1 MRQWHWIRATVCMGA
16 LALVSI
22 SSAVAR
28 AEDEIAE
35 EIPKDAAKKA
45 VADGDVE
52 MTPTEIGVRF
62 TPAMA
67 QAMSF
72 QFTKQMKQR
81 YDLEEDQGQH
91 IEKII
96 TTELMRL
103 VKENAATGRDMIEMS
118 METMIA
124 NDGNFTKDKAVE
136 FAKLA
141 KPAIPALRDFFTRS
155 AGEIGKRMTIKQRLK
170 FTGDMAGIAA
180 GLVVFENRMKR
191 WSAGDVGQRANPF
204 YDSGDHE
211 EGEDGE
217 KEPEDPNE
225 TKEHRQARQN
235 AERTVGW
242 QINKETRWDQYV
254 NNAIVYY
261 DLDET
266 QITSA
271 RAVLKDC
278 KDRAE
283 AIRTPAWRKKLVENR
298 IAESLAWRLES
309 HFNQGPW
316 KNQLDQSNE
325 KLMRPLNELGDEL
338 RSRIDG
344 IPTSKQKAAAKEAV
358 RKALAEKGMKRLPG

>member
-1 MRQWHWIRATVCMGA
+1 MRKWHWIRAAICMGA
-16 LALVSI
+16 AALVSI
-22 SSAVAR
+22 SSAPTR
-28 AEDEIAE
+28 AEDEPVQDA
-35 EIPKDAAKKA
+35 PKVAAKKPA
-45 VADGDVE
+45 AGDVE
-52 MTPTEIGVRF
+52 MTPTELGVRF

-81 YDLEEDQGQH
+81 YDLAEDQGQD

-96 TTELMRL
+96 TQQLMRL
-103 VKENAATGRDMIEMS
+103 VKENAATGRDMIEMT

-124 NDGNFTKDKAVE
+124 NDGNFPKDKAIV

-141 KPAIPALRDFFTRS
+141 KPAVPALRDFFTRS
-155 AGEIGKRMTIKQRLK
+155 AGQIGRRLTIKQRLK
-170 FTGDMAGIAA
+170 FTGDMAGVTA

-191 WSAGDVGQRANPF
+191 WAEGDVGMRANPF

-211 EGEDGE
+211 ADENGE

-225 TKEHRQARQN
+225 TKDHRQARQH

-242 QINKETRWDQYV
+242 QINKESRWDQYV

-266 QITSA
+266 QIISA

-283 AIRTPAWRKKLVENR
+283 ALKTPAWRKKLIENR

-316 KNQLDQSNE
+316 KNHLDQSNE
-325 KLMRPLNELGDEL
+325 KLMRPLNELGEDL
-338 RSRIDG
+338 RNRIDG
-344 IPTSKQKAAAKEAV
+344 IPTSKQKASAKEAV